1 MLVLPICPL
10 QAGYSVEPDD
20 GVQAVKLD
28 GGSSRYE
35 IVSQG
40 NAGIVNV
47 SWNLTA
53 GQYDLLKGF
62 HRVWL
67 RTLEPF
73 LAGLIIESSVMELH
87 ESRFVPNSFR
97 LTGKNGGAYSVS
109 ARLEV
114 IPLDIYLDPETDP
127 GEALVMLNKI
137 YGPQAGL
144 ALNLLEKLVNQ
155 DLPHA

>member
-1 MLVLPICPL
+1 MRVLPICPL
-10 QAGYSVEPDD
+10 QSGYNVEPDD

-35 IVSQG
+35 IVSRG

-73 LAGLIIESSVMELH
+73 LAGLIMETSSIELH
-87 ESRFVPNSFR
+87 ESSFVPNSFR

-109 ARLEV
+109 AQLEV

-127 GEALVMLNKI
+127 GEALVML
-137 YGPQAGL
+137 YGVYGDQAGI
-144 ALNLLEKLVNQ
+144 ALNQLEKLVNV